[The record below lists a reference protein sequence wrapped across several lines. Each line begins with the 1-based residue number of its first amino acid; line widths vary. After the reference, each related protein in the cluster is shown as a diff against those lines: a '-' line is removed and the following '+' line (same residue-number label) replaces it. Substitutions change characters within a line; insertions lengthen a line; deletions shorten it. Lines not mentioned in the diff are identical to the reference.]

1 MTLPNFLVL
10 VKYSGLNREASSV
23 SGSENIFSEI
33 LVHSDNDNIFTT
45 PSLIFEEYFNVYIIK
60 HQYLLKKLQKV
71 NLSLKLWLMNRIQH
85 FVNFP
90 CIAQLNHLS

>member
-1 MTLPNFLVL
+1 MDPFLSDIKYFNTLLNGKFLVL

-60 HQYLLKKLQKV
+60 HQYLLKKL
-71 NLSLKLWLMNRIQH
+71 
-85 FVNFP
+85 
-90 CIAQLNHLS
+90 